1 MQNNQGSEEVTRQLA
16 GISQI
21 LHSIAEEATAEV
33 RNRIAEATT
42 ILSGLTCPPGRTC
55 IQQTP
60 DVEDSLAMLTPI
72 ETLPTPSTAVTK
84 EFKLSDFSNV
94 EIDCPFV
101 FEIAAG
107 NSFRVA
113 ITASEELFDYV
124 KVCTSGDTLKLSLKP
139 VRFTTL
145 PILHARIVMPSLNR
159 LRQGAASKGIAT
171 GFNSHDT
178 LDLYLSGASALDM
191 SCQAG
196 DARIEVS
203 GASRIS
209 GDLNARNVDL
219 VLSGASRAALK
230 GLCNSLSLSAW
241 GAVDVEL
248 SNFTAEDGIV
258 YLKGASQ
265 AAVCVSGCLDVDL
278 TGASRLKYL
287 GTPEIREVNLS
298 GASLLGRI

>member
-60 DVEDSLAMLTPI
+60 DVDDSLAMLTPI

-113 ITASEELFDYV
+113 ITATAF
-124 KVCTSGDTLKLSLKP
+124 
-139 VRFTTL
+139 
-145 PILHARIVMPSLNR
+145 PIR
-159 LRQGAASKGIAT
+159 G
-171 GFNSHDT
+171 
-178 LDLYLSGASALDM
+178 
-191 SCQAG
+191 
-196 DARIEVS
+196 
-203 GASRIS
+203 SR
-209 GDLNARNVDL
+209 R
-219 VLSGASRAALK
+219 R
-230 GLCNSLSLSAW
+230 
-241 GAVDVEL
+241 
-248 SNFTAEDGIV
+248 
-258 YLKGASQ
+258 
-265 AAVCVSGCLDVDL
+265 
-278 TGASRLKYL
+278 
-287 GTPEIREVNLS
+287 
-298 GASLLGRI
+298 